1 MKTNIRQINKI
12 RAVLKKLGLL
22 LLFSVMLVLNE
33 ACQYRNP
40 TEFNIVIQDMIRKNH
55 SLELLNTKADQIDIK
70 SFEGDANFYKY
81 IKQYLKK
88 NNKKIDAEKFTQTLL
103 NLSQNHAYDPIFL
116 LAVIKTE
123 SSFNFNAVGSAGEI
137 GLMQI
142 KPDTAKWICDKK
154 NIKWKGAKALK
165 DPEYNILV
173 GAFYFKYLKK
183 TLKSQSMKYIN
194 AYNMGLASMQRLPSS
209 DLKKH
214 PYFGKVTQNYV
225 SIYSEL
231 MKIKRKS

>member
-1 MKTNIRQINKI
+1 MRQNNKI
-12 RAVLKKLGLL
+12 KSVLKKTGLL
-22 LLFSVMLVLNE
+22 FLFTVMLVLNE

-55 SLELLNTKADQIDIK
+55 SVELLNTRANQINIK

-81 IKQYLKK
+81 IKLYLTKS
-88 NNKKIDAEKFTQTLL
+88 NNKIDAEKFTQALL
-103 NLSQNHAYDPIFL
+103 NLSQSHAYDPIFL

-142 KPDTAKWICDKK
+142 KPDTAKWICDMK
-154 NIKWKGAKALK
+154 NIKWKGAQALK
-165 DPEYNILV
+165 DPEYNIMV
-173 GAFYFKYLKK
+173 GAYYFKYLKK
-183 TLKSQSMKYIN
+183 TLKSQSLKYIN
-194 AYNMGLASMQRLPSS
+194 AYNMGLTSMKRLPSS

-214 PYFGKVTQNYV
+214 PYFGKVTQNYM

-231 MKIKRKS
+231 MKIKEKKLI

>member
-1 MKTNIRQINKI
+1 MRQNNKI
-12 RAVLKKLGLL
+12 KSVLKKIGLL
-22 LLFSVMLVLNE
+22 FLFSVMLVLNE

-40 TEFNIVIQDMIRKNH
+40 IEFNIVIQDMIRKNH
-55 SLELLNTKADQIDIK
+55 SVELLNTRANQINIK

-81 IKQYLKK
+81 IKKYLAKS
-88 NNKKIDAEKFTQTLL
+88 NNKLDAEKFTQALL
-103 NLSQNHAYDPIFL
+103 NLSQSHAYDPIFL

-142 KPDTAKWICDKK
+142 KPDTAKWICDMK
-154 NIKWKGAKALK
+154 NIKWKGAQALK

-173 GAFYFKYLKK
+173 GAYYFKYLKK
-183 TLKSQSMKYIN
+183 TLKSQSLKYIN
-194 AYNMGLASMQRLPSS
+194 AYNMGLTSMKRLPSS

-214 PYFGKVTQNYV
+214 PYFGKVTQNYM

-231 MKIKRKS
+231 MKIKEKKLI